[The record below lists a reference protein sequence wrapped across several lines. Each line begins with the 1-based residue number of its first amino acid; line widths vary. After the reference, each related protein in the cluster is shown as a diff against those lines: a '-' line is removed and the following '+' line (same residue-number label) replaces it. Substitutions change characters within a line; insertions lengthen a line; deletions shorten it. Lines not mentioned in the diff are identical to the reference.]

1 MYKRQLHN
9 SQKIIFVL
17 FDGMLTFIVMV
28 GFRMQLIIVYEFL
41 LNVLNKKNMRILI
54 YGIDDKSV
62 ALKVRLLNSSHYKV
76 CLLYTSHLLL
86 YAESSG
92 YL

>member
-1 MYKRQLHN
+1 
-9 SQKIIFVL
+9 
-17 FDGMLTFIVMV
+17 MLCLLFIVMV

-76 CLLYTSHLLL
+76 VGFCIYGTGNSIRRVADLPVYSF
-86 YAESSG
+86 
-92 YL
+92 